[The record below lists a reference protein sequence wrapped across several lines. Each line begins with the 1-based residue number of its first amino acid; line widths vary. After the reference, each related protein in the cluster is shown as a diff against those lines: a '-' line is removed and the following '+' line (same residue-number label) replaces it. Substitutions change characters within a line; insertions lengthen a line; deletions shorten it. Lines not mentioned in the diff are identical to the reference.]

1 MCDDTTTVVTITKLP
16 ARVARGAYKPKSSGS
31 CGAAQSTKTIY
42 ASADRR
48 VLLNRAAK
56 GKHHVKP

>member
-16 ARVARGAYKPKSSGS
+16 ARVARGAYKPKS
-31 CGAAQSTKTIY
+31 TKTIY